1 MKGGWV
7 IRINHKAEQLSFP
20 LPARSQRAPAP
31 PGEVR
36 GQAAM
41 RKSSQAGAP
50 GFPMSPGPAG
60 LERIKKGS
68 KGHAGSKR
76 TKKDQKDQK
85 GSKKGSSLN

>member
-1 MKGGWV
+1 MKGVWV

-50 GFPMSPGPAG
+50 GFPMFPGPAG

-68 KGHAGSKR
+68 KGPCR
-76 TKKDQKDQK
+76 IEKDQK
-85 GSKKGSSLN
+85 GSKG